1 MRPFVDCPF
10 SFEYGQD
17 ESGGPL
23 VASGRVDWLLA
34 KGRLEPRDPRVF
46 LHEYKREVMAT
57 GGPIGQLLIAMVGAR
72 QQNAEMFPLY
82 GCYVLGRNWFFVVLD
97 EQQYAVSKAFDATQD
112 DIFQIYSAMAEVQ
125 QRVTLMVTA

>member
-1 MRPFVDCPF
+1 MDRLF

-17 ESGGPL
+17 DLGNPL

-34 KGRLEPRDPRVF
+34 KGRLEPRAPCVF

-57 GGPIGQLLIAMVGAR
+57 GEPIGQLLIAMVGAR
-72 QQNAEMFPLY
+72 QQNTEISPLY

-97 EQQYAVSKAFDATQD
+97 DQQYAVSKAFDATQD
-112 DIFQIYSAMAEVQ
+112 DVFGIYSALYEVQ
-125 QRVTLMVTA
+125 QRVTSKVTA